1 MDSIGYLIMKVAKD
15 LKYELSKELLQYD
28 LTPAQWAL
36 IKNIDIKEKMDR
48 PLHERTSKL
57 IAEELDFDKPTVSGI
72 VARLEDKIMIKK
84 TPYPEDKRSFI
95 LSLTEEAKKRIPAI
109 EVLSEQVTQKSLSN
123 LSHEQRELFRHF
135 LSIVDSTLYNLKQ

>member
-1 MDSIGYLIMKVAKD
+1 MKVAKE

-48 PLHERTSKL
+48 PLYERTSKF

-72 VARLEDKIMIKK
+72 VTRLEDKIMIKR
-84 TPYPEDKRSFI
+84 TPHPEDKRSFI
-95 LSLTEEAKKRIPAI
+95 LSLTEEAKKLIPVI
-109 EVLSEQVTQKSLSN
+109 EILSEKVTQMSLSN
-123 LSHEQRELFRHF
+123 LSQEQCEQFRDF
-135 LSIVDSTLYNLKQ
+135 LSIVDSTLNTLKQ